1 MQPFI
6 ALSFLSLTYVALRL
20 KIPNR
25 KSNTIDSNNASA
37 IIINNLKFGYSKE
50 NFVLKN
56 LAIKIQAG
64 QMVAIIGPNG
74 AGKTTLFDQIILS
87 KVKEVQINIE
97 NNDKLGLVFQH
108 NDILWDEFNVKE
120 HLNFYADLLDIQTY
134 NHSDELLQILGL
146 I

>member
-6 ALSFLSLTYVALRL
+6 ALSFLSLTYLALRI

-25 KSNTIDSNNASA
+25 KSNSIDSNNASA

-50 NFVLKN
+50 NLVLKN

-108 NDILWDEFNVKE
+108 NDILWDEFTVKE
-120 HLNFYADLLDIQTY
+120 HLNFYADLLDIQSY
-134 NHSDELLQILGL
+134 NHLDELLQILGL